1 MVDGGKTMQTLSN
14 RLSWLTK
21 LEQHIVTINQKQAT
35 GELIIGH
42 KTAQWRLYF
51 FLGQLLY
58 AVEETHRVRRWQR
71 SLKKYCPRWLG
82 QHHQLT
88 TSELWECQL
97 LHRGMAQ
104 GDLTAAEVKAVVRET
119 TQEVLFSM
127 IQQENLV
134 WQWRNRQYQELGIPF
149 YLTLCPMEIQQLFE
163 QSQHL
168 HHQWQE
174 MGVQYLHPELVPAF
188 KQSPS
193 ELTQCSAD
201 TFLNLTAF
209 FNGRYTIWD
218 ISLKMKQPLT
228 RIVRLVH
235 HFYQQGAVELQEV
248 ADLPLPIT
256 IEPVNKPKNNL
267 PAIACV
273 DDSPLIGRYL
283 EEILAPA
290 GYRVIYIQDPIQA
303 LTTLTEEKP
312 LLIFLDLVMPK
323 TDGYNVCNFLR
334 KSEACSKTPVIMLTS
349 SNGLIN
355 RARAKLAGADDFLTK
370 PFDSEQILQVVHKYL
385 GAAVPGR

>member
-1 MVDGGKTMQTLSN
+1 
-14 RLSWLTK
+14 
-21 LEQHIVTINQKQAT
+21 
-35 GELIIGH
+35 
-42 KTAQWRLYF
+42 
-51 FLGQLLY
+51 
-58 AVEETHRVRRWQR
+58 
-71 SLKKYCPRWLG
+71 
-82 QHHQLT
+82 
-88 TSELWECQL
+88 
-97 LHRGMAQ
+97 
-104 GDLTAAEVKAVVRET
+104 
-119 TQEVLFSM
+119 
-127 IQQENLV
+127 
-134 WQWRNRQYQELGIPF
+134 
-149 YLTLCPMEIQQLFE
+149 
-163 QSQHL
+163 
-168 HHQWQE
+168 
-174 MGVQYLHPELVPAF
+174 
-188 KQSPS
+188 
-193 ELTQCSAD
+193 
-201 TFLNLTAF
+201 LTAF

-334 KSEACSKTPVIMLTS
+334 KSEACSKIPVIMLTS

-370 PFDSEQILQVVHKYL
+370 PFDSEQILQVVRKYL
-385 GAAVPGR
+385 GAAVPAR